1 MYSITFNMQKLH
13 VLLRVIS
20 TFIVTRHSSED
31 MIKWVN
37 ALKHE
42 EEVLFSGLKEC
53 SEMSRE
59 RTCMCEHK
67 AEESVAVPTSD
78 MDGEV
83 KRDDV

>member
-13 VLLRVIS
+13 VLLRVI
-20 TFIVTRHSSED
+20 TTLIITRHSSED

-59 RTCMCEHK
+59 RTCTCECK
-67 AEESVAVPTSD
+67 TKE
-78 MDGEV
+78 
-83 KRDDV
+83 